1 MRRTSRRS
9 RKHHR
14 KHTRRNRGHR
24 RHRKMG
30 ILKNA
35 RRIVRN
41 MFGAEVMKDVFVP
54 VLAGTAGFIAA
65 RAGGNLLS
73 RQSLPVV
80 GGDPRAGK
88 LAAAIVGVP
97 LIMWL
102 GKSQPMVMRNAGP
115 ILIGL
120 GLAATEGYLR
130 GTRFLPE
137 IPLIAEA
144 PPVAPPATAGM
155 GAYYTEGMLGAG
167 MDVSHYGAPFRGMLG
182 DEGGGPGTE
191 AVSIVTPVD
200 GMSPAPMQPTTR
212 PVHKGRHGGGG
223 GIFAR
228 NLFDGMMAG

>member
-1 MRRTSRRS
+1 
-9 RKHHR
+9 
-14 KHTRRNRGHR
+14 
-24 RHRKMG
+24 MG
-30 ILKNA
+30 IVKNA
-35 RRIVRN
+35 RRVLRN
-41 MFGAEVMKDVFVP
+41 MFGAEVMKDVLVP

-65 RAGGNLLS
+65 RVGGNLLS
-73 RQSLPVV
+73 RQSLPLV

-88 LAAAIVGVP
+88 LAAAVVGVP

-167 MDVSHYGAPFRGMLG
+167 MDVSHYGAPYRGMLG
-182 DEGGGPGTE
+182 DEGGGGPGTE

-200 GMSPAPMQPTTR
+200 GMSPAKLQPTTR
-212 PVHKGRHGGGG
+212 AVHRRGHGGGGG

-228 NLFDGMMAG
+228 SLFDGMMAG